1 MTIIVTDSVTTEE
14 EFTDYLMDNGY
25 DDYPEEFYSNLF
37 KYLLNS
43 EDIFVEFYPDDIPHR
58 VAKIEYESEE
68 DFCYARDN
76 GVVDRTILAVDAN
89 KLCIWA
95 IRKV

>member
-37 KYLLNS
+37 IYLLS
-43 EDIFVEFYPDDIPHR
+43 SGDIFVEFYPDDIPRR
-58 VAKIEYESEE
+58 VSKIEYKSEE
-68 DFCYARDN
+68 EFNHVRAN
-76 GVVDRTILAVDAN
+76 GVAGKTILAVDTD

-95 IRKV
+95 IRQV